1 MKPVK
6 VRLSSPPRSS
16 FRLKNIRLESFEFNW
31 HCHPE
36 YEIMLMTHSKGK
48 RFVGDSISYYE
59 DGELV
64 FIGSNLPHTLY
75 SPAGILG
82 DRVMHEA
89 ILIQFNKTVA
99 GLDVARAPEFH
110 GLQKL
115 FLESSRGIRFHGVTR
130 QLAAQRITKMS
141 TQEGFDRLIQLLRTL
156 NLLGKARADE
166 REYLS
171 SIEFNQTLKPTHRSR
186 IDRVCTYLNQ
196 DYRRRLRLEQAAAMA
211 NMSVTAFS
219 RFFKR
224 STGKTFVRY
233 INELRVGQ
241 ASKLLIES
249 ELSVA
254 EICYQVGFN
263 NVSNFNRRFRE
274 LQRMSPKEYR
284 REFVVSH

>member
-1 MKPVK
+1 MKPIKVK
-6 VRLSSPPRSS
+6 LSSPPRSS
-16 FRLKNIRLESFEFNW
+16 FRLKQIRLKSFEFNW

-48 RFVGDSISYYE
+48 RFVGDSISYYQ
-59 DGELV
+59 DGDLV

-82 DRVMHEA
+82 ARVMHEA
-89 ILIQFNKTVA
+89 ILIQFNENVA
-99 GLDVARAPEFH
+99 GLDVDGTPEFKRM
-110 GLQKL
+110 QNL
-115 FLESSRGIRFHGVTR
+115 FCDASRGIRFHGTTR
-130 QLAAQRITKMS
+130 DQAAQKITEMS
-141 TQEGFDRLIQLLRTL
+141 LLEGFDRLMHLLATL
-156 NLLGKARADE
+156 NLLGKANDDE

-171 SIEFNQTLKPTHRSR
+171 SIEFNQTPQPTHRSR
-186 IDRVCTYLNQ
+186 IDRVCTCLNQ
-196 DYRRRLRLEQAAAMA
+196 DYRRRLRLEEAAAMA